1 MSMTDPISDF
11 LSRIRNGIQSRKSSI
26 DCPRSTLKLRIA
38 EILREEGF
46 LDSVVSE
53 EPGVGLQ
60 GRHQQGGQAQQGTIS
75 LTLRYDNANH
85 SAITGLKRV
94 SRPGQRH
101 YVGARALPK
110 VRNGLGIAIVSTSR
124 GVMTDRKAREL
135 GVGGEV
141 LCEVW

>member
-1 MSMTDPISDF
+1 MSMTDPIADF
-11 LSRIRNGIQSRKSSI
+11 LSRIRNGIQSRKVTV
-26 DCPRSTLKLRIA
+26 DLPRSSLKLAIA

-46 LDSVVSE
+46 LDSVATVDD
-53 EPGVGLQ
+53 GY
-60 GRHQQGGQAQQGTIS
+60 QGTIS
-75 LTLRYDNANH
+75 LKLRYDNSNH
-85 SAITGLKRV
+85 SAITGLKRA
-94 SRPGQRH
+94 SRPGQRK
-101 YVGARALPK
+101 YVGTKGLPK